1 MHALQFKINIEESII
16 RCLFGE
22 TVSHLGLVLI
32 FFNEI
37 KSFDHNRPSL
47 GPECPLKN
55 WLWSSTEA
63 NKILLKKILGLSV
76 GVKELDSK

>member
-32 FFNEI
+32 FFYEI
-37 KSFDHNRPSL
+37 KSSGHNRLSL
-47 GPECPLKN
+47 GPECPLKK
-55 WLWSSTEA
+55 L
-63 NKILLKKILGLSV
+63 I
-76 GVKELDSK
+76 VK